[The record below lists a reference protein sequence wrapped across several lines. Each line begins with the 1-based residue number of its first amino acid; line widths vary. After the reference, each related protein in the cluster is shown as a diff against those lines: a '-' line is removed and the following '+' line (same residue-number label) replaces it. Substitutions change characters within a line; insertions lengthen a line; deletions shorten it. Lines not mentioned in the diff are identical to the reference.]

1 VYATRS
7 RISGRIRVVD
17 YRRERRLIV
26 RGAILSALPLDG
38 DWRALRREYWWRALT
53 LVSFRRRPSALF
65 VGLGGGTQVHL
76 LRHLARPRLVTVI
89 ERDPVIVRV
98 AIDWFGLG
106 DAEPMEVLCED
117 ASTVV
122 GALARAGRRFDFVM
136 EDAAYADDREPAVA
150 LARALAP
157 LVAPGGALVVNR
169 HHRGDALAV
178 ARALRP
184 TFAAIRLLRVR
195 REAENVLVCCT
206 APHAPSTPSRRRRPR
221 VENSFSGSGAAHAG
235 GGGTV
240 SGVRS
245 RTNPGSV

>member
-1 VYATRS
+1 VYATES
-7 RISGRIRVVD
+7 KISGRLRVVD
-17 YRRERRLIV
+17 YRNERRLIV
-26 RGAILSALPLDG
+26 RGAILSAVPLDG
-38 DWRALRREYWWRALT
+38 NWRALRREYWWRALT
-53 LVSFRRRPSALF
+53 LVTLRHRPTALF

-76 LRHLARPRLVTVI
+76 LRQLAQPRLVTVI
-89 ERDPVIVRV
+89 ERDPRIVRI

-106 DAEPMEVLCED
+106 DVDPMEVLCGD
-117 ASTVV
+117 AATLAA
-122 GALARAGRRFDFVM
+122 ALERAGRRFDFVM

-184 TFAAIRLLRVR
+184 RFTRVGLLHVR

-206 APHAPSTPSRRRRPR
+206 APRLALREDIAPRP
-221 VENSFSGSGAAHAG
+221 
-235 GGGTV
+235 
-240 SGVRS
+240 
-245 RTNPGSV
+245 P